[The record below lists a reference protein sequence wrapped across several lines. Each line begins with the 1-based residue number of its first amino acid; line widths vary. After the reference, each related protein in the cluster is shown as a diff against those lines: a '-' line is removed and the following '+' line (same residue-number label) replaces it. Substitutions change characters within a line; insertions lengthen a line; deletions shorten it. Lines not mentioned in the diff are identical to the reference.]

1 MGSIAPMG
9 FSGES
14 RRRVLGAALGAGLA
28 LAGLAEAR
36 AQSAA
41 GGSLNIYNWNDY
53 INDETLRR
61 FEAETGIHVRYDVY
75 DANETLDAKLRAG
88 HSGYDLVVPTA
99 SPFLAL
105 EVKANLFRPLDKSKL
120 KNYANLDPQLMRQL
134 ATDDPGDQHAVP
146 WMWGT
151 TGIGYNDV
159 MVRRIMPDAP
169 VDSLKMLFD
178 PAVVSKFQACG
189 VVILDSPTD
198 VIPAALDYLGRDPDS
213 KTKADLDA
221 ATDLLMK
228 IRPFVRKWHSSEYIN
243 DLANGD
249 ACLAFGFSGDIKQA
263 ARRAAEAHKSYKVV
277 YSIPKEGSQVWIDTW
292 AIPADAEHADAAERF
307 LDFTLRPDIAA
318 LNTNKIGYANA
329 VPASKPLINP
339 AIRDDP
345 TIYPPDDVRKRFY
358 TISAPDR
365 PYQRLR
371 TRAWTRI
378 TTGY

>member
-1 MGSIAPMG
+1 MG
-9 FSGES
+9 FSSES
-14 RRRVLGAALGAGLA
+14 RRRVLGAALAAGLA
-28 LAGLAEAR
+28 LAGLAGAA
-36 AQSAA
+36 AQSAT

-53 INDETLRR
+53 INEETLRR

-134 ATDDPGDQHAVP
+134 AADDPGDQHAVP

-151 TGIGYNDV
+151 TGIGYNDAT
-159 MVRRIMPDAP
+159 VRQIMPDAP
-169 VDSLKMLFD
+169 VDSLKLLFD
-178 PAVVSKFQACG
+178 PAVVSKFQNCG

-277 YSIPKEGSQVWIDTW
+277 YSIPREGSQVWIDTW
-292 AIPADAEHADAAERF
+292 AIPADAEHVDAAERF
-307 LDFTLRPDIAA
+307 LDFTLRPDVAA

-365 PYQRLR
+365 AYERLR

>member
-1 MGSIAPMG
+1 MG